1 MRMVAHAWL
10 VDDLKNPT
18 QRLVEFLGHRGVLLD
33 RDDIVA
39 VPDNRKDRDLVL
51 G

>member
-1 MRMVAHAWL
+1 MVAHPWL

-18 QRLVEFLGHRGVLLD
+18 QLLVEILGHRSVLLD